1 MSVDLSTDYLTV
13 DLKEAVTLNS
23 RTNSGNNTLAV
34 THAFRGELTTK
45 EQHATGGIAVRL
57 EAAYD
62 VPLTLIS
69 SYTWKPGDTLTDSL
83 GNVLNIYSASRD
95 AAWWRFL
102 VYNPTIA
109 YDLRHEIDVYDLK
122 MDKDNAGATYV
133 AVEELIY
140 ESISS
145 RVQWVSGRPSTVNK
159 RTGET
164 HKAVIYLSQR
174 LYLKNNYLIR
184 WADDTQDKL
193 WEFDVIEWSMPDRLD
208 ELMQVSVEA
217 RP

>member
-1 MSVDLSTDYLTV
+1 MAVDLSTDYLTV
-13 DLKEAVTLNS
+13 DLYEAVTLTS
-23 RTNSGNNTLAV
+23 RANSGNSTLAV
-34 THAFRGELTTK
+34 SNAFRGELTSK

-62 VPLTLIS
+62 VPLTLVS

-95 AAWWRFL
+95 VAWWRFL
-102 VYNPTIA
+102 VYNPKIA
-109 YDLRHEIDVYDLK
+109 YDLRHEIDVYNLELG
-122 MDKDNAGATYV
+122 KDSAGAATV
-133 AVEELIY
+133 DA
-140 ESISS
+140 ESIVYEGISC
-145 RVQWVSGRPSTVNK
+145 RVQWTGGTPSVVNK

-164 HKAVIYLSQR
+164 QKATIYLSQR
-174 LYLKNNYLIR
+174 LYFRNNYLIR

-193 WEFDVIEWSMPDRLD
+193 WEFDVIEWSNPDRLD